1 MKRLVLILLAGV
13 LASPALAA
21 GRAPADP
28 FQQFND
34 KVKSDFTRATGV
46 KATGDLPFDITKAL
60 DAKLLPDLQYALK
73 LAQATNS
80 QVTAPCYQA
89 WIDMINTQTTAVQTK
104 NADGTTTELAVP
116 DPHVITDFERMV
128 ELRNALQPE
137 SKFMISCSPVASMI
151 KTDILGFM
159 AKVIGGGAALT
170 TLVPGL

>member
-1 MKRLVLILLAGV
+1 MKHLTRILIAAFILSFHMAGTSAQAQTRREPRIP
-13 LASPALAA
+13 LPI
-21 GRAPADP
+21 DP
-28 FQQFND
+28 LGLNKQPT
-34 KVKSDFTRATGV
+34 S
-46 KATGDLPFDITKAL
+46 GDLGFDITKAL

-104 NADGTTTELAVP
+104 NADGTTTELAIP
-116 DPHVITDFERMV
+116 DPHVITDFERLV

-159 AKVIGGGAALT
+159 AKVVGGGAALT
-170 TLVPGL
+170 TLIPGL